1 LVPALPRAAGGAPV
15 GSGRV
20 VRKITAFVLPLVLV
34 LGLAPAFPQARPTL
48 KMIWVGWPEAH
59 IVPLVQAAAADASVE
74 VDLERIPFGRL
85 FETLDIRLGARTST
99 PDVYAVDGPMTAS
112 YAVRG
117 HLLPLD
123 DVFTA
128 DEKRDWLQA
137 CIDQG
142 TFDRK
147 LYSAP
152 VVTSSQLLYYNKT
165 LFQRAG
171 IPFPP
176 ADVRQRWTWEQVVE
190 AARKI
195 ARPSEGIWGI
205 VLEQTDRPYQILP
218 LAQSKGAAG
227 ISPDGL
233 RASGYID
240 SPAFV
245 EAMTF
250 YQRLFTEW
258 QVSPKG
264 LFEIPQVT
272 ELFGTGKLAMLVG
285 ELWNLRFL
293 EAYKGLSWGVAPHPY
308 FQGGK
313 VVTPTGSWH
322 IGINPRTERRREA
335 IAFVKAF
342 VSSKENAMLFDL
354 TRRTPCRRSVYR
366 QKAGEFSLA
375 PWRIVLYELANTA
388 VPRPLT
394 PGFREYEN
402 ILQQALRDIQLGA
415 DVKRTLQ
422 AAAARIDRELAK
434 YRQ

>member
-1 LVPALPRAAGGAPV
+1 MIARSVIRNAAALM
-15 GSGRV
+15 
-20 VRKITAFVLPLVLV
+20 LLVLV
-34 LGLAPAFPQARPTL
+34 LLPLPGAAQQRVTL

-59 IVPLVQAAAADASVE
+59 IVPLVQAAAADAGVE
-74 VDLERIPFGRL
+74 VDLERLPFGRL
-85 FETLDIRLGARTST
+85 FETLDIRLGARLGT
-99 PDVYAVDGPMTAS
+99 PDVYAVDGPMTPS

-123 DVFTA
+123 DLFTA
-128 DEKRDWLQA
+128 DEKRDMLQA

-152 VVTSSQLLYYNKT
+152 VVTSSQLLYYNKA

-171 IPFPP
+171 VPFPP
-176 ADVRQRWTWEQVVE
+176 ADVRQRWTWEQVVD

-195 ARPSEGIWGI
+195 TRPAEGTWGL

-227 ISPDGL
+227 VSPDGL
-233 RASGYID
+233 KASGYLNA
-240 SPAFV
+240 PAFI

-250 YQRLFTEW
+250 YQKLFNEW

-264 LFEIPQVT
+264 LFEIAPVT
-272 ELFGTGKLAMLVG
+272 ELFGSGKLGMLVG
-285 ELWNLRFL
+285 ELWNLRFF
-293 EAYKGLSWGVAPHPY
+293 EAYKNLNYGVAPHPY

-322 IGINPRTERRREA
+322 IGINPRSDHRREA
-335 IAFVKAF
+335 VAFVKAF
-342 VSSKENAMLFDL
+342 TSGKENAMLFDL

-375 PWRIVLYELANTA
+375 PWRIVLYELGNTA
-388 VPRPLT
+388 VPRPFT

-415 DVKRTLQ
+415 DVKSTLES
-422 AAAARIDRELAK
+422 AVTRIDRELLK